1 MEINILELRKKPM
14 INFTVNYLWM
24 QKMSNED
31 LEKWESELIEETK
44 KSIEAEGREVKQEE
58 IIFRIKKEASF
69 LENDYRLLDQ
79 GI

>member
-31 LEKWESELIEETK
+31 LEKWESEFIEETK